1 MKRFLRAIAILLVP
15 LLASCAGQTPRPV
28 VNQPTPLL
36 LVSIDAYR
44 ADYLARGLS
53 PTLQS
58 LADTGVRFWDDVR
71 WAEDWPFDLMLLNH
85 CTRLYFLDTVFTHYR
100 VGRQGSLLTDAKNLP
115 KRFDALAAAQRHLA
129 AQAALGKI
137 RPEVYAVMLD
147 AAADVFWPQARTAAV
162 KDTALRKACLP
173 GLRRLRPLYPH
184 GTEVQT
190 RKDWKLFQTMMKT
203 IGPRLTLW
211 MASRR

>member
-1 MKRFLRAIAILLVP
+1 MWKYCIRRAW
-15 LLASCAGQTPRPV
+15 
-28 VNQPTPLL
+28 
-36 LVSIDAYR
+36 
-44 ADYLARGLS
+44 
-53 PTLQS
+53 
-58 LADTGVRFWDDVR
+58 LADSGVRFWDDVR

>member
-1 MKRFLRAIAILLVP
+1 
-15 LLASCAGQTPRPV
+15 
-28 VNQPTPLL
+28 
-36 LVSIDAYR
+36 
-44 ADYLARGLS
+44 
-53 PTLQS
+53 
-58 LADTGVRFWDDVR
+58 
-71 WAEDWPFDLMLLNH
+71 MLLNH
-85 CTRLYFLDTVFTHYR
+85 CTRLFFLDTAFTHYR

-162 KDTALRKACLP
+162 KDAALRKACLP

-184 GTEVQT
+184 GTEVGT
-190 RKDWKLFQTMMKT
+190 RKDWKMFQTMMKT
-203 IGPRLTLW
+203 IGPKMTLW
-211 MASRR
+211 IASCR

>member
-1 MKRFLRAIAILLVP
+1 
-15 LLASCAGQTPRPV
+15 
-28 VNQPTPLL
+28 
-36 LVSIDAYR
+36 
-44 ADYLARGLS
+44 
-53 PTLQS
+53 
-58 LADTGVRFWDDVR
+58 
-71 WAEDWPFDLMLLNH
+71 MLLNH

-147 AAADVFWPQARTAAV
+147 AAADVFWPQTRTAAV
-162 KDTALRKACLP
+162 KDAALRKACLP